1 MKRKRFLAV
10 LTAASLSASM
20 ALTAMPV
27 FAGDVVSVE
36 ASDAA
41 GYSSSTVAPA
51 EYQTKLDAALK
62 AASIGAGL
70 SSATKGNDIR
80 DDLTIAVTS
89 ITTTD
94 NAVYAMSNY
103 KITSFTA
110 PSFTTTATGGKIV
123 MPVLTIQADL
133 TKTLSTTSTPAGT
146 VTFTVDA
153 TALTKSEKV
162 AAIKA
167 VLEGLG
173 GTSLDPN
180 TDYSNGDNTSSVA
193 DKIAK
198 IFGGSRAAAGT
209 VTAVDGTISNA
220 SKLGTIKVA
229 TSEDTTEAT
238 NPQIAV
244 SQGTV
249 TPATKSAAGSEVI
262 NATVQIK
269 YDNTDREYDTTL
281 PATQDQRAKETAS
294 YTATIPKLAVTSE
307 DSEYQAKVAAALKD
321 VTFTNEDLKYVGA
334 DGSKTEL
341 TTSAIIGSGDTQEI
355 TTGVWKK
362 IGTALNSIGI
372 KEEDYKVT
380 LRALTKASH
389 KADGSVQILVDQKR
403 DGDSKDVQYAT
414 VTVPITHADD
424 TVAIGDE
431 ISAKIV
437 ALVKAYIADSKDITP
452 TVEGKA
458 AQKKEITAKLQTAV
472 ENALSD
478 KLDGTDTIA
487 SEIDKVEVEIPDDGF
502 TASTAS
508 TNGSIS
514 KANVTVT
521 FKNDAPAGTA
531 LTDPGKGFWAAKGTS
546 KTQTVFEYDN
556 AETHHAGTAP
566 GVITLYKVTAVSAT
580 SLTLP
585 EETPYNTLSGNG
597 EIKVTPSFTPAA
609 SNNYVIRWTL
619 SDNSKFKF
627 KASASYDDYD
637 NAKAAGED
645 GKITDVSTA
654 KTAFLAND
662 GIALTFSGNPGDTAT
677 LTAELIDS
685 DGLVAAKASTTLKA
699 YKGFSDVQNTHDY
712 AYNAINYLSSKQ
724 TVSVDGKDADIAV
737 IDGVGNNLFNPD
749 GDVTRAQFVTFLY
762 RLDQTIENNSKT
774 ATAELASDSTTGV
787 YLEDTGVVGNATRKA
802 VFTLDDGSTR
812 TQYFSTGTVGDNKTY
827 TYKSYKTPAASTK
840 FIDVD
845 ANAYYAKAVDWAV
858 ANGITSGKTD
868 TTFDPNGKV
877 TRAEAVTFMYRYFAA
892 NQSYNAANFT
902 DVPATAYYANAVGW
916 ASANG
921 ITQGKTSTVFAP
933 KDTTSR
939 KEAAAFIYRAE
950 QYNGRIAK

>member
-62 AASIGAGL
+62 ATSISGSL
-70 SSATKGNDIR
+70 SSATKGTDIGTA
-80 DDLTIAVTS
+80 LTGAVTS

-94 NAVYAMSNY
+94 TAVYAMSNY

-133 TKTLSTTSTPAGT
+133 TKTLSGTSTPAGT

-193 DKIAK
+193 NKIAK
-198 IFGGSRAAAGT
+198 IFGGSTATAGT
-209 VTAVDGTISNA
+209 VTAANGTISNA
-220 SKLGTIKVA
+220 TVLGTIKVA
-229 TSEDTTEAT
+229 TSEDTAEE
-238 NPQIAV
+238 NYPQIAV

-269 YDNTDREYDTTL
+269 YVSGDREYDATL

-294 YTATIPKLAVTSE
+294 YTATIPKLAVTSA
-307 DSEYQAKVAAALKD
+307 DSEYQTKVAAALAD
-321 VTFTNEDLKYVGA
+321 VTFTNEDLKYN
-334 DGSKTEL
+334 STEL
-341 TTSAIIGSGDTQEI
+341 TTSATISSDDTDKK
-355 TTGVWKK
+355 TTGVWTK
-362 IGTALNSIGI
+362 IGKALNSIGI
-372 KEEDYKVT
+372 KEDSYKVT

-389 KADGSVQILVDQKR
+389 KADGSVQILLDQKR
-403 DGDSKDVQYAT
+403 TDDSKDVQYAT

-437 ALVKAYIADSKDITP
+437 ALVKSYVADSKDITP

-458 AQKKEITAKLQTAV
+458 AQKKEITAKLQAAV
-472 ENALSD
+472 EKALSD
-478 KLDGTDTIA
+478 TLDGTDTIA
-487 SEIDKVEVEIPDDGF
+487 SEIDKVEVSIPDGGF
-502 TASTAS
+502 EASTAS
-508 TNGSIS
+508 KNGKIS

-521 FKNDAPAGTA
+521 FKNDAPARTA
-531 LTDPGKGFWAAKGTS
+531 LTNPGAGFDAQPVSGKKKQLTFS
-546 KTQTVFEYDN
+546 YDS
-556 AETHHAGTAP
+556 TAY
-566 GVITLYKVTAVSAT
+566 GSEITLYKVTAVSAT

-585 EETPYNTLSGNG
+585 EETPYNTLSDNG

-627 KASASYDDYD
+627 KASASSKTYADATATSVSK
-637 NAKAAGED
+637 NTVAGD
-645 GKITDVSTA
+645 T
-654 KTAFLAND
+654 TAFLAND

-677 LTAELIDS
+677 LTAELIDA

-699 YKGFSDVQNTHDY
+699 VKGFSDVQNTHDY
-712 AYNAINYLSSKQ
+712 AYNAINYLSGVR
-724 TVSVDGKDADIAV
+724 TVKKNDAYTDVAV
-737 IDGVGNNLFNPD
+737 ITGTGNNMFTPD
-749 GDVTRAQFVTFLY
+749 SDVTRAQFVTFLY
-762 RLDQTIENNSKT
+762 RLAQWD
-774 ATAELASDSTTGV
+774 SDYTWEDAQVTKDGTT
-787 YLEDTGVVGNATRKA
+787 T
-802 VFTLDDGSTR
+802 
-812 TQYFSTGTVGDNKTY
+812 DNKIT
-827 TYKSYKTPAASTK
+827 
-840 FIDVD
+840 VD
-845 ANAYYAKAVDWAV
+845 GTEVSQV
-858 ANGITSGKTD
+858 HIC
-868 TTFDPNGKV
+868 V
-877 TRAEAVTFMYRYFAA
+877 
-892 NQSYNAANFT
+892 
-902 DVPATAYYANAVGW
+902 
-916 ASANG
+916 
-921 ITQGKTSTVFAP
+921 
-933 KDTTSR
+933 
-939 KEAAAFIYRAE
+939 
-950 QYNGRIAK
+950 